1 MKYIM
6 QIKFKNII
14 LCILGSAILSFGLYN
29 VHSLSGVTEGGIL
42 GMTLLLDHWLKI
54 SPAVSGLILNIL
66 CYLFGWRTLGR
77 SFIIYSTFACLG
89 FSATYAVFEMF
100 PRAYPP
106 LADMPFAAALLGA
119 VFVGVG
125 VGLCV
130 RAGGAP
136 GGDDALAMSISKLI
150 NTDIRWVYICTD
162 IIVLIMSLSY
172 LDFKRIAFSLL
183 TVILSGQIIGFVQ
196 QMDLRAE
203 KVKCIK
209 NQTGEEA
216 VGE

>member
-1 MKYIM
+1 M
-6 QIKFKNII
+6 QIKIKNII

-29 VHSLSGVTEGGIL
+29 IHSLSGVTEGGIL

-89 FSATYAVFEMF
+89 FSVIYAVFEMF

-150 NTDIRWVYICTD
+150 KKDIRWVYICTD

-196 QMDLRAE
+196 QMDLREE

-209 NQTGEEA
+209 KPAEEEA

>member
-1 MKYIM
+1 M

-29 VHSLSGVTEGGIL
+29 IHSLSGVTEGGIL

-100 PRAYPP
+100 PRVYPP

-150 NTDIRWVYICTD
+150 KKDIRWVYICTD

-196 QMDLRAE
+196 QMDLRTE